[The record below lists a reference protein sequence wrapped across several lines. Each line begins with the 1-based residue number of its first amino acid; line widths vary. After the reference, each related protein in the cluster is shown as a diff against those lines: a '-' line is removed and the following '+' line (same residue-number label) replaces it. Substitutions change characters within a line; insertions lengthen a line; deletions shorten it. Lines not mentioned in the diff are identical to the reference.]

1 MLKKVLIANRGEIAC
16 RVIRACRELGVASVA
31 VYSEADRD
39 SLHAKIADEA
49 VCVGAGSNGDSYLNL
64 ANILMACRI
73 TGAEAVHPGY
83 GYFSERA
90 GFAAALASLGIA
102 FIGPPVP
109 AIEAMGDKASA
120 KAAAVA
126 AGCPVVPGSE
136 GAVASEA
143 EALEVA
149 EAIGYPVLLKAVAGG
164 GGRGIRRVNGPE
176 ELPAAFK
183 TASAEAL
190 ASFGSG
196 EMLVE
201 KFVVSPRHVEI
212 QIIGDAHGN
221 MVYLGERE
229 CSIQNL
235 RHQKIVEEAPYA
247 DLPEPVRRAM
257 GEAAVRV
264 AQSVGYQNAGTVE
277 FLVDKNFDFYF
288 LEMNTRLQV
297 EHPVTEEVVGLD
309 LVHLMLRVASGE
321 PLGLA
326 QADVTP
332 QGPRHRGP
340 HHRPGPRR
348 GLRSQHRHD
357 HGLARPR
364 RSGRANGDLLL
375 RGDRG
380 VAVLRPHDRQ
390 ARRAR
395 RNPRRG
401 RRQAPHRP
409 PRVRGRGHQDQ
420 HPLPAPPR
428 RQRGLPHRRGR
439 HRLGAE
445 VPGGR
450 GELTIVDCGLWI
462 VVGNP
467 QSEIRN
473 EAARL

>member
-31 VYSEADRD
+31 VYSEADRE

-64 ANILMACRI
+64 ANVLMACRI

-102 FIGPPVP
+102 FVGPPVS

-126 AGCPVVPGSE
+126 AGCPVVPGSP
-136 GAVASEA
+136 GAVEGEA
-143 EALEVA
+143 DALEFAA
-149 EAIGYPVLLKAVAGG
+149 EIGYPVLLKAVAGG
-164 GGRGIRRVNGPE
+164 GGRGIRRVDTPE

-183 TASAEAL
+183 TASAEAQ

-212 QIIGDAHGN
+212 QVIGDAHGN

-247 DLPEPVRRAM
+247 ALPDGVRRAM

-264 AQSVGYQNAGTVE
+264 AHSVGYQNAGTVE
-277 FLVDKNFDFYF
+277 FLVDREFNFYF

-297 EHPVTEEVVGLD
+297 EHPVTEEVTGLD

-321 PLGLA
+321 PLGIS
-326 QADVTP
+326 QADVRLK
-332 QGPRHRGP
+332 GHAIE
-340 HHRPGPRR
+340 
-348 GLRSQHRHD
+348 
-357 HGLARPR
+357 ARITAQDPDDDF
-364 RSGRANGDLLL
+364 SPSTGAITGWRA
-375 RGDRG
+375 
-380 VAVLRPHDRQ
+380 
-390 ARRAR
+390 
-395 RNPRRG
+395 
-401 RRQAPHRP
+401 
-409 PRVRGRGHQDQ
+409 
-420 HPLPAPPR
+420 
-428 RQRGLPHRRGR
+428 
-439 HRLGAE
+439 
-445 VPGGR
+445 PGGR
-450 GELTIVDCGLWI
+450 GVRMETHCYAGYAVSPFYDPMIAKLIVRGNTRDEAVAKLRTALHEFE
-462 VVGNP
+462 VGGIKTNIP
-467 QSEIRN
+467 FLR
-473 EAARL
+473 RLVDSDGFRSGEFDTGWVPRFLSGDAS